1 MLSVKNLEDFIS
13 KVKYEDFDTSG
24 AQVDDSGDLLTVVD
38 SESRFLVIKKKVM
51 ENPILNKKIVS
62 NGVDHVEL
70 VDDNV
75 WIDGNRVRLAILVSP
90 IISNTDTGV
99 SIKMMVKTVEAT
111 INGEKKMFLGFESYR
126 AYKEMVQK

>member
-111 INGEKKMFLGFESYR
+111 INGETKMFLGFESYR